1 MKLQTALCLLALS
14 LAGTFA
20 YADEDSDRLCDYTK
34 VDDRSSLRR
43 KLEEASIDLRRSY
56 DDIRCGGDSL
66 LRHAAA
72 NGAVESAT
80 FIISKVGKH
89 AITDNGKDG
98 MNALQWAQKKM
109 DSADAATK
117 PKIKAVV
124 DLMQSKM

>member
-1 MKLQTALCLLALS
+1 MKFQTALCLLALS
-14 LAGTFA
+14 LAGNFA
-20 YADEDSDRLCDYTK
+20 HADDDTDRICDYTK

-43 KLEEASIDLRRSY
+43 KLDESSIDLRRSY
-56 DDIRCGGDSL
+56 DDIRCGNDSL

-80 FIISKVGKH
+80 FIISKVGKR

-98 MNALQWAQKKM
+98 MNALQWSQKKM

-117 PKIKAVV
+117 GKIKAVV